1 MMNRLSK
8 TPNAESG
15 ASLVEFAMLM
25 PLLLLLILGIV
36 EFGFLLGE
44 SNEIRHATRE
54 GARYA
59 AVSNPDRTGDG
70 SITNADVIDSVCDAL
85 DLNGATVAVQITG
98 GPDRLDDGTI
108 TVRITGVT
116 SLSGAPLISNLIPST
131 LESSAT
137 FRLEQDAEWTSFNTA
152 DVCP

>member
-1 MMNRLSK
+1 MKRLSK

-25 PLLLLLILGIV
+25 PFLLLLILGIV

-44 SNEIRHATRE
+44 SNEVRHATRE

-70 SITNADVIDSVCDAL
+70 NVTNADVIDIVCGAL
-85 DLNGATVAVQITG
+85 DLNGATVGVQVSG

-116 SLSGAPLISNLIPST
+116 SLSGAPLISGLIPST

-137 FRLEQDAEWTSFNTA
+137 FRLEQDAKWTPFNNPDA
-152 DVCP
+152 CP